1 VFTCLKAAILL
12 VFGCLRVG
20 VLLVAGLGV
29 GLLVGPAL
37 LSVASGLVT
46 AHAAPSGP
54 AAGWAVG
61 PAAGMTAG
69 ATAGSGSC
77 CATRLGAQVSGVLLP
92 DGSTARS
99 QDLERLR
106 QWLSPAGFAALRGA
120 DEQLQQALT
129 GR

>member
-54 AAGWAVG
+54 AAG
-61 PAAGMTAG
+61 MTAG

-77 CATRLGAQVSGVLLP
+77 CATRLGAHVSGVLLP
-92 DGSTARS
+92 DGSTVRS

-120 DEQLQQALT
+120 DEQLQQTLT

>member
-1 VFTCLKAAILL
+1 MFTCLKAAILL

-54 AAGWAVG
+54 AAGS
-61 PAAGMTAG
+61 AAGP
-69 ATAGSGSC
+69 TAGSGSC

-92 DGSTARS
+92 DGSTVPS

-120 DEQLQQALT
+120 DEQLQQTLT